1 MTDQEIEAALPGG
14 KSMSDEEL
22 LAIAAKYVRDSSD
35 PYYTFDSLGLLALL
49 HEVLR
54 QSGHAR
60 P

>member
-1 MTDQEIEAALPGG
+1 MKVDGNHIEFSSG
-14 KSMSDEEL
+14 KRSDEEV

-35 PYYTFDSLGLLALL
+35 PYYTFDSIGLLALL